1 MLNEREEM
9 QAIRENA
16 ETKAREVPNQAWKR
30 AYLNLADAAD
40 RIDAMLVRTKYG
52 DKD

>member
-1 MLNEREEM
+1 MQNEREEM
-9 QAIRENA
+9 QVIREKA
-16 ETKAREVPNQAWKR
+16 ISKAREVASQLWKR

-40 RIDAMLVRTKYG
+40 KIDAMIVRTKYG